1 MKMANRIKCASLA
14 LVMLLVTTL
23 TVMCHPVR
31 VYATS
36 GTAEVVTEADQIGDC
51 NGNLVIVSESTMVP
65 LELSSSTLNVSGSLF
80 SNLSVDA
87 AGGRKIVTPQGY
99 DLYSYNIF
107 EEVFDRAGEFNYH
120 EGALQTSG
128 NMISVN
134 DYAEGNLGLSGQEIC
149 SGSLLGASENVQ
161 ISAGRIKNQKPNQ
174 LTYIMAMNGDI
185 RINID
190 QMDLYGMIY
199 APNGRVEINANRIDF
214 RGLIIANEVVIRAN
228 RVSLKAQ
235 SIGIPVEMYSV
246 GPEDAFIGDI
256 MQAGSSSSGS
266 GKYYY
271 NTGGNGRDCAKYDR
285 YGLLKTVKVGDIIY
299 EANGGF
305 GITGHI
311 AVVHKIIVHPIC
323 IYSGSSYAGSYTVRQ
338 IQLIEA
344 IDAGVCYG
352 ILDDVRCDD
361 KDVSILR
368 SSELTSSKWP
378 TVRNFLERQ
387 IGKPFSFVGIG
398 IRPEILPREK
408 SIYTLTWYCSELAW
422 AAYMSVGINIET
434 GALFSEPGVTPHDI
448 KSNSKLKRVWYV
460 KSPFGHI

>member
-23 TVMCHPVR
+23 TVMCDPVR

-87 AGGRKIVTPQGY
+87 TGGRKIVTPQGY

-107 EEVFDRAGEFNYH
+107 EEVFDRAGEFNFH

-134 DYAEGNLGLSGQEIC
+134 DYAEENLGFSGQEIR

-161 ISAGRIKNQKPNQ
+161 IDAGRIKNQNPNQ
-174 LTYIMAMNGDI
+174 PTYIMAVNGDI

-190 QMDLYGMIY
+190 QMDLYGLIY

-246 GPEDAFIGDI
+246 GPEDVFSGDI
-256 MQAGSSSSGS
+256 MQAGSSGS
-266 GKYYY
+266 DRYYY

-285 YGLLKTVKVGDIIY
+285 YKLLKTVKVGDIIY
-299 EANGGF
+299 EANGGDSITPGF

-311 AVVHKIIVHPIC
+311 AVVHKFIVHTRY
-323 IYSGSSYAGSYTVRQ
+323 IYSGESYAGSYSVRQ

-344 IDAGVCYG
+344 IKPGVCYSL
-352 ILDDVRCDD
+352 LDDVRCDER
-361 KDVSILR
+361 DVTILR
-368 SSELTSSKWP
+368 SNQLTDSKWNA
-378 TVRNFLERQ
+378 VRDFLVKQ
-387 IGKPFSFVGIG
+387 IGKPFSFFGAWRGTEI
-398 IRPEILPREK
+398 EILPK
-408 SIYTLTWYCSELAW
+408 SKSVDTSKWYCSELAW
-422 AAYMSVGINIET
+422 AAYLSAGIDIEKST
-434 GALFSEPGVTPHDI
+434 GGAPGITPRDI
-448 KSNSKLKRVWYV
+448 NGNSKLERIGYK
-460 KSPFGHI
+460 